1 MIEKWMKMQTLGDK
15 NWPPEMPENLHPE
28 PRKIRNSS
36 LYRQHTVVQDNCYVC
51 IIHKGNNFQL
61 SCITVLVMIPETTS
75 GSINRNVRYPGQP
88 DLHSGTLVPY
98 MDTDY
103 NFRCSIQPN
112 ELLKSPKISKDKRNV
127 KKIEQM
133 LKSLN
138 ESEWMLKYVKES

>member
-1 MIEKWMKMQTLGDK
+1 
-15 NWPPEMPENLHPE
+15 
-28 PRKIRNSS
+28 
-36 LYRQHTVVQDNCYVC
+36 
-51 IIHKGNNFQL
+51 
-61 SCITVLVMIPETTS
+61 MIPETTS

-88 DLHSGTLVPY
+88 DLQSGTLGPY

-103 NFRCSIQPN
+103 NFRCSIQLN

-133 LKSLN
+133 LKSPN

>member
-1 MIEKWMKMQTLGDK
+1 
-15 NWPPEMPENLHPE
+15 
-28 PRKIRNSS
+28 
-36 LYRQHTVVQDNCYVC
+36 
-51 IIHKGNNFQL
+51 
-61 SCITVLVMIPETTS
+61 MIPETTS
-75 GSINRNVRYPGQP
+75 GSINRNVRYPGQ
-88 DLHSGTLVPY
+88 LYLQSGTKVPY

-133 LKSLN
+133 LKSFN